1 VTTVAIRIYTGII
14 ALICTVAVTYA
25 LHSQNASAKWQKEVG
40 HWQQLSDKALRHDRK
55 MVRTVRKLTNRYNT
69 LVARTRKSERALL
82 EALRKMEAQSATVR
96 TSSSGAGTVYTTVG
110 SASAS
115 AGSSG
120 GGSSSGGGGAVTAPP
135 PQPVDNPPPPTTTAS

>member
-25 LHSQNASAKWQKEVG
+25 LHSQNASARWQKEVG

-55 MVRTVRKLTNRYNT
+55 MVRTVRRLTNRYNT

-96 TSSSGAGTVYTTVG
+96 TSSSGAGTVYTTV
-110 SASAS
+110 ASAS
-115 AGSSG
+115 SGSSG
-120 GGSSSGGGGAVTAPP
+120 GGSSSGGGGGGTVTAPP